1 MANGH
6 PTGTQAVGRALNIL
20 KLLSNADEDLT
31 LASIAEELSLSSG
44 TVYRIAKALLA
55 EGLIAQNP
63 WNDAFYLGSGA
74 VLLGQAAQRSFG
86 IDKMIPFLERLN
98 EMTEES
104 VNLAIRDGGESV
116 VMTRIQSTLPL
127 RFVQRVGARFP
138 LYATASGKVILAFSD
153 HANDYLDALP
163 DRLEPVTANTLSTR
177 EEARAAVRSTRE
189 TGFSIDDQENV
200 DGVRCVG
207 APVLDAKGQAQAAIV
222 VQGPTVRMG
231 EDRLTEL
238 GALAVRIAKDVSQFL
253 PVDHPLSM

>member
-1 MANGH
+1 MVNGH
-6 PTGTQAVGRALNIL
+6 PAGTQAVGRALNIL
-20 KLLSNADEDLT
+20 KLLADTEADLP
-31 LASIAEELSLSSG
+31 LSSIAEELGLSSG
-44 TVYRIAKALLA
+44 TVYRIARALLA

-63 WNDAFYLGSGA
+63 WNDAYYLGSGA

-104 VNLAIRDGGESV
+104 INLAIRDGAESV
-116 VMTRIQSTLPL
+116 VMTRVQSTLPL

-153 HANDYLDALP
+153 NAGDYLDALP
-163 DRLEPVTANTLSTR
+163 EALEPVTSRTLSTR
-177 EEARAAVRSTRE
+177 EDLRSEIRSTR
-189 TGFSIDDQENV
+189 TRGFSIDDQENV

-222 VQGPTVRMG
+222 IQGPTVRMDD
-231 EDRLTEL
+231 DRLHRL
-238 GALAVRIAKDVSQFL
+238 GADAVRAAQEVSRFL